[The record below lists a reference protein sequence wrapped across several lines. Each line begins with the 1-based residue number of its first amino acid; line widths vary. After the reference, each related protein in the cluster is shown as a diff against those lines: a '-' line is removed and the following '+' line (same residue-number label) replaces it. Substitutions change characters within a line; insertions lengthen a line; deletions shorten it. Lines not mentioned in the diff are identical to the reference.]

1 MNNAAGSNIHTS
13 DGSVFE
19 IGRMSTTTT
28 SITAIPL
35 TEGFFRAV
43 TSQEFCSWY
52 ISHQVTFDGSDIYSR
67 PEAKASLLVSE

>member
-19 IGRMSTTTT
+19 DWTT

-43 TSQEFCSWY
+43 TSQEF
-52 ISHQVTFDGSDIYSR
+52 
-67 PEAKASLLVSE
+67 

>member
-1 MNNAAGSNIHTS
+1 MLQAATS
-13 DGSVFE
+13 TLLTVLYLK

-43 TSQEFCSWY
+43 TSQEFFS
-52 ISHQVTFDGSDIYSR
+52 
-67 PEAKASLLVSE
+67 